1 LVSGF
6 ARFTAAVVE
15 GGLCG
20 DWLMTTVRRAA
31 LDMELA
37 QLSVSVASRS

>member
-1 LVSGF
+1 MGGTTV
-6 ARFTAAVVE
+6 AVVE
-15 GGLCG
+15 GEVCG